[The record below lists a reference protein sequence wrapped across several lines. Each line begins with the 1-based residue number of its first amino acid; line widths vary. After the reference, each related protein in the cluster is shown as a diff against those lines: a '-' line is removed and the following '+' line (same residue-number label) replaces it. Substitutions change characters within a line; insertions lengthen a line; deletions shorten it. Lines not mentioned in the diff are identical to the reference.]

1 MWRSR
6 LLPLLVVGLA
16 GCPSE
21 SLDDV
26 LARRRPAVEQA
37 FAAMATAAGPVAAAP
52 EQAAASLAP
61 PEVPLDLRR
70 TAAFVHLEDLAAPG
84 TPKALPVRTLDAEVL
99 LHCGALLSKKTFFQ
113 PLNPRVNVKAADA
126 ALGRCV
132 ELRYLL
138 VIRGRRYAAPVA
150 DELQKLFAPGVFE
163 GDVVVYDLAAS
174 RVLGGFPFS
183 VTNERTLQVPE
194 GEPQVAR
201 LQRNLEALLYAQLR
215 ARLEALA
222 PGAVP
227 PSPL

>member
-1 MWRSR
+1 MRR
-6 LLPLLVVGLA
+6 PLLLLLVVGLP
-16 GCPSE
+16 GCPAE

-37 FAAMATAAGPVAAAP
+37 FAALSAAAGPVAGAPAQGEASLAAP
-52 EQAAASLAP
+52 E
-61 PEVPLDLRR
+61 VKLDLR
-70 TAAFVHLEDLAAPG
+70 TNAAFVHAEDLAAPG
-84 TPKALPVRTLDAEVL
+84 APRPLPVRTLDAEVL
-99 LHCGALLSKKTFFQ
+99 LHCGSLLAKKTFFQ

-132 ELRYLL
+132 ALRYLL

-150 DELQKLFAPGVFE
+150 DELQQRFAPGVFE
-163 GDVVVYDLAAS
+163 GDVVVYDLVTKQ
-174 RVLGGFPFS
+174 VLGGFPFS
-183 VTNERTLQVPE
+183 VTNERSLQVPE
-194 GEPQVAR
+194 GEPQLAR

-227 PSPL
+227 ASPL